1 LNLGYGLLA
10 QGMSEILL
18 ERGFELSFGFIHYS
32 EINVYWNQLTW
43 DLLEPYRVLI
53 DKEVKN
59 MIDNS
64 IFEPE
69 DFVFLKDRSHSIL
82 KDRPFETVLE
92 RFLQVLN
99 PLEQKGLPMIR
110 KIEKMLLSSS

>member
-1 LNLGYGLLA
+1 
-10 QGMSEILL
+10 
-18 ERGFELSFGFIHYS
+18 
-32 EINVYWNQLTW
+32 
-43 DLLEPYRVLI
+43 LI

-69 DFVFLKDRSHSIL
+69 DFIFLKDRSHLVL

-92 RFLQVLN
+92 RFLRVLN
-99 PLEQKGLPMIR
+99 SLDQKSLPMIR
-110 KIEKMLLSSS
+110 KIEQML